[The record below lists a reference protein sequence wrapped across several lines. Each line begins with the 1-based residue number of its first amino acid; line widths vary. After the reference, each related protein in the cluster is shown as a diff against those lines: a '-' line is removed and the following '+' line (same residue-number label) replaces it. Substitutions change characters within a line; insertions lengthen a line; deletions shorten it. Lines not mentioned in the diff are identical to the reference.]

1 MSKEKTINSLHYK
14 KMLILNPLCN
24 LLFHVLFYARNLNFC
39 PFLDGQIEVSNPLM
53 HQTDVFA
60 FQAKW
65 NLMNFLF
72 PPYKNDDAK
81 ITEPLKPTRSE
92 KSLDW

>member
-24 LLFHVLFYARNLNFC
+24 LLFHVLFYVQNLIFC
-39 PFLDGQIEVSNPLM
+39 PFLDGQIEASNPLM

-72 PPYKNDDAK
+72 PPYKMK
-81 ITEPLKPTRSE
+81 MPK
-92 KSLDW
+92 

>member
-1 MSKEKTINSLHYK
+1 
-14 KMLILNPLCN
+14 MLIFNPLCN
-24 LLFHVLFYARNLNFC
+24 FFPFFFFHVLFYVWYLNFC
-39 PFLDGQIEVSNPLM
+39 PFLDGQIEASNLLM

-72 PPYKNDDAK
+72 PPYKMMMPK
-81 ITEPLKPTRSE
+81 
-92 KSLDW
+92 